1 MTFYGYSDKVL
12 RFAKES
18 IDDKS
23 IWGAIL
29 EKAWAK
35 ARGNYIR
42 ANGDSNANSI
52 ATLTGVPV
60 FNYECNS
67 ISTDADLNSAY
78 SLMKAAEDAH
88 YIIGAQT

>member
-1 MTFYGYSDKVL
+1 MRLFLRGKPWVITLDDFMTFKGYTTKSL

-18 IDDKS
+18 LEDKA

-42 ANGDSNANSI
+42 ANGDTVPNGI
-52 ATLTGVPV
+52 TTLSGVPV
-60 FNYECNS
+60 FDYKCSS
-67 ISTDADLNSAY
+67 ITTVAD
-78 SLMKAAEDAH
+78 
-88 YIIGAQT
+88 